1 NQLGN
6 VTQATNKYIKDIE
19 KSFLGLS
26 KSVIDMNAHL
36 TQAYQGYK
44 TLALDIKNFGSSF
57 IEASKSFETAKTQL
71 AFITATTHSNIDTT
85 GKAISQLE
93 KWKAATKSSEKTF
106 KDFNDLHT
114 KTGYSLQDLS
124 SMFQSFASTALNN
137 MSFDEAKKAFESI
150 MIATS
155 NTSMSANQLSITM
168 DSLGAGAFS
177 ASGDLRRFAESLGI
191 TNDAMSEA
199 KKNGK
204 LFDLF
209 IEKTKELTKYTDYTT
224 QTYEKQMQKF
234 EANMQ
239 MLQAEISKP

>member
-1 NQLGN
+1 
-6 VTQATNKYIKDIE
+6 
-19 KSFLGLS
+19 
-26 KSVIDMNAHL
+26 
-36 TQAYQGYK
+36 
-44 TLALDIKNFGSSF
+44 
-57 IEASKSFETAKTQL
+57 
-71 AFITATTHSNIDTT
+71 
-85 GKAISQLE
+85 
-93 KWKAATKSSEKTF
+93 
-106 KDFNDLHT
+106 
-114 KTGYSLQDLS
+114 
-124 SMFQSFASTALNN
+124 MFQSFASTALNN

-239 MLQAEISKP
+239 MLQAEISKPILILLKAPL